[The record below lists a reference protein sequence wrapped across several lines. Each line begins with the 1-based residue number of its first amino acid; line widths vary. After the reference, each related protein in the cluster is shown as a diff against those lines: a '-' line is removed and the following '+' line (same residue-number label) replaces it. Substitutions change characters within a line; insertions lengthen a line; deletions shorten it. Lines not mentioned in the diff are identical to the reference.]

1 MRLWRRLKVV
11 GDKFRVKNKNKKYY
25 YLICGLVILASF
37 FIWEKICLAEPV
49 LKITD
54 IQFES
59 EDSSSDD
66 FIEITNNSSTNI
78 NLKGYRLAKKTSS
91 GKRYNIKSWT
101 SDVFVLANQQYLW
114 ACSKNGFSESIGA
127 NTSTSET
134 ISDENGIA
142 LILGSLEDGDIIDSI
157 NWGDES
163 EEEEEI
169 KDYSGIRI
177 NEIYPAP
184 DTKAGEEEF
193 VEIINL
199 TGEEID
205 FSGYTIKD
213 SKGAKGKISKKEKIG
228 NFIVFYGSFSL
239 NNDSKGDTVFLY
251 DKKDNLIASQKYANG
266 KSARSF
272 SFDGSSWRWTSSPTP
287 GGENFF
293 DKILSGKL
301 ILPKHV
307 YKNTYAYFNVK
318 ADEGAKKFTWNFGD
332 GHKSY
337 LKSTKHKYEKT
348 GKFSGS
354 LKITGDGEDKSYDFT
369 VKVEKYDAPKIRIV
383 SFSPNPKGSDTENEW
398 IEIKNQSKDKIN
410 LKGWSIATGKDKL
423 INHPIREDFK
433 IKKGKTKKL
442 TKKIC
447 AFTLGNEK
455 TKIEL
460 RDPSGKV
467 VQKIKYDRKKN
478 KIAEDEIYKKN
489 DAGWSWIETP
499 SNIENKIKNPL
510 LPLGEGARR
519 ADEGTS
525 TTTEENIIDI
535 PDSEIQASLGKY
547 TTSPIWQKKQKTR
560 HNLAYSKHT
569 ITFPEKLIP
578 QNSRVLGV
586 ETGFKPI
593 STENYY
599 SFTTPTNQ
607 RHWAIKLLEN
617 SWDKIN
623 FSLNYILL
631 KIAI

>member
-1 MRLWRRLKVV
+1 MQA
-11 GDKFRVKNKNKKYY
+11 KNKIKIFVF
-25 YLICGLVILASF
+25 LFILPLASF
-37 FIWEKICLAEPV
+37 FSFKIICKADEKHLI
-49 LKITD
+49 ITELLPD
-54 IQFES
+54 PTGSS
-59 EDSSSDD
+59 EKKNE
-66 FIEITNNSSTNI
+66 FVEI
-78 NLKGYRLAKKTSS
+78 
-91 GKRYNIKSWT
+91 YNP
-101 SDVFVLANQQYLW
+101 
-114 ACSKNGFSESIGA
+114 
-127 NTSTSET
+127 TSET
-134 ISDENGIA
+134 IDLSDWYFKGKTKTFMLSGEIKTKEYKAFYDTITLYNEKSTVE
-142 LILGSLEDGDIIDSI
+142 LFNSQDKVDSI
-157 NWGDES
+157 EYLDPKKQEENSSYSFNSNDEKWYWTSILTPGLKNIFNEIILPDDPS
-163 EEEEEI
+163 E
-169 KDYSGIRI
+169 DSNYSGIMI
-177 NEIYPAP
+177 SEIYPAP

-193 VEIINL
+193 VEIINS

-205 FSGYTIKD
+205 FSDYTIKD

-228 NFIVFYGSFSL
+228 NFIVFYGSFSF

-251 DKKDNLIASQKYANG
+251 DKKENLIASQKYSDG
-266 KSARSF
+266 KSTHSF

-301 ILPKHV
+301 ILPKKI

-318 ADEGAKKFTWNFGD
+318 ADSDAKKFTWNFGD

-348 GKFSGS
+348 GKFSGN

-383 SFSPNPKGSDTENEW
+383 SFSPNPKGSDTKNEW

-442 TKKIC
+442 TKKNC

-467 VQKIKYDRKKN
+467 VQKIKYDRKKD
-478 KIAEDEIYKKN
+478 KIAEDEIYEKN
-489 DAGWSWIETP
+489 DDGWNWVGAQNNTELKQNNTKTIE
-499 SNIENKIKNPL
+499 NPL

-525 TTTEENIIDI
+525 ATTEEN
-535 PDSEIQASLGKY
+535 
-547 TTSPIWQKKQKTR
+547 
-560 HNLAYSKHT
+560 
-569 ITFPEKLIP
+569 
-578 QNSRVLGV
+578 
-586 ETGFKPI
+586 
-593 STENYY
+593 
-599 SFTTPTNQ
+599 
-607 RHWAIKLLEN
+607 
-617 SWDKIN
+617 
-623 FSLNYILL
+623 
-631 KIAI
+631 